1 MPLPGHSVHSAL
13 ATSLDAVPGQRVLDL
28 GCGTGGTLQAVASRA
43 PGAVLYGCD
52 VDPGAVAAA
61 RALLGQAA
69 EIEVHDLDK
78 PTRYPA
84 GSMDAVVCHD
94 VLEFLRDPGALID
107 EVARLL
113 RPGGTAVISHTDYD
127 ALVIRAG
134 DPELTRAV
142 CHGWAE
148 FPEEWMR
155 FSDAWMGRKAASL
168 VRKSLLRL
176 ERVDT
181 HVTVCTELAGFAR
194 HRVDQIAAA
203 LRERA
208 LRGTGPL
215 PAAEIDAWTGAVER
229 AARDGEFFY
238 AETAF
243 LVRAT
248 LEHDPAPAPA
258 VTSAGA
264 VGA

>member
-1 MPLPGHSVHSAL
+1 MPMPGHSIHRAL
-13 ATSLDAVPGQRVLDL
+13 ATSLDVVDGQRVLDL
-28 GCGTGGTLQAVASRA
+28 GCGTGGTLQAVAERA
-43 PGAVLYGCD
+43 PGALLHGCD
-52 VDPGAVAAA
+52 VDPEAVAAA
-61 RALLGQAA
+61 RTLLGGDA
-69 EIEVHDLDK
+69 EVEVHDLNK

-94 VLEFLRDPGALID
+94 VLEFLRDPAALID
-107 EVARLL
+107 EAARLL

-148 FPEEWMR
+148 FPEEWME
-155 FSDAWMGRKAASL
+155 FSDAWMGRKAAAL
-168 VRKSLLRL
+168 VRKSLLCV
-176 ERVDT
+176 EQVDT
-181 HVTVCTELAGFAR
+181 HVTVGTELTGFAR
-194 HRVDQIAAA
+194 HRVEQIAAA

-208 LRGTGPL
+208 VNGTGPL
-215 PAAEIDAWTGAVER
+215 SVAEIDEWTASVER

-248 LEHDPAPAPA
+248 AAYASVPA
-258 VTSAGA
+258 
-264 VGA
+264 

>member
-1 MPLPGHSVHSAL
+1 MPMPGHSIHRAL
-13 ATSLDAVPGQRVLDL
+13 AAGLDVTAGQRVLDL
-28 GCGTGGTLQAVASRA
+28 GCGTGGTLQAVVERA
-43 PGAVLYGCD
+43 PGVVPYGCD
-52 VDPGAVAAA
+52 VDPEAVAAA
-61 RALLGQAA
+61 RTLLGAAA
-69 EIEVHDLDK
+69 EIEVHDLNK
-78 PTRYPA
+78 PTRYAA

-94 VLEFLRDPGALID
+94 VLEFLRDPAALVD
-107 EVARLL
+107 EVGRLL

-127 ALVIRAG
+127 ALVIHAG

-148 FPEEWMR
+148 FPEEWME
-155 FSDAWMGRKAASL
+155 FSDAWMGRKAAAL
-168 VRKSLLRL
+168 VRKSLLTV

-181 HVTVCTELAGFAR
+181 HVTVGTELTGFAR
-194 HRVDQIAAA
+194 HRVEQIAAA

-208 LRGTGPL
+208 LNGTGPL
-215 PAAEIDAWTGAVER
+215 SVSDLDEWTASVEQ

-248 LEHDPAPAPA
+248 AAHVPSREAGVEA
-258 VTSAGA
+258 VP
-264 VGA
+264 V